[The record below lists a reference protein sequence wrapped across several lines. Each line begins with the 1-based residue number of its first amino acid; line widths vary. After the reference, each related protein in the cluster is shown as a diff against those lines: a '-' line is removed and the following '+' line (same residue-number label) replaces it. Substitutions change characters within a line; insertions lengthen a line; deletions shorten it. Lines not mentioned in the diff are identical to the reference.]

1 MKDEKSTR
9 RHGDRE
15 TRGLEPELSL
25 IGFELTDCEV
35 RLDALS
41 VKYLRAVHRT
51 ALELAI
57 PNRFGLEA
65 GGFWLTNEQIEQLR
79 RLPEYYPPGEA
90 EAVAQT
96 VEAYLKAQLKD
107 LYAATIQEV
116 STI

>member
-1 MKDEKSTR
+1 MLSDPKNEEPKN
-9 RHGDRE
+9 
-15 TRGLEPELSL
+15 LEPELSL

-35 RLDALS
+35 NLDALS

-65 GGFWLTNEQIEQLR
+65 GGFWLTREQIEQLR

-90 EAVAQT
+90 EAVAKV
-96 VEAYLKAQLKD
+96 VEAYLKAQLRD
-107 LYAATIQEV
+107 FYSATIASGE
-116 STI
+116 TDN